1 MRRYIEMIL
10 MRMVYNDD
18 HYVNEKIDNEVKDD
32 TISDENFTSVV

>member
-18 HYVNEKIDNEVKDD
+18 QYVNKKIDNAVKDD